1 MQPAPKRRKIESP
14 VSAAVTR
21 PSRVPSQGSEQQQ
34 SPRLRKYDQL
44 IGMALHNAPEQCLR
58 IDEVYEWIIEN
69 VPDHNLEDKSWRDGI
84 WVALAENNDFIRR
97 DGASEGLWTFRE
109 DASMRYRPQ
118 DQTTVP
124 QSRAGASPQEV
135 HDNNAHAKRG
145 VNTFM
150 SLTSAHDLVNNDFEL
165 PITPVGQTSR
175 KLSVRARSQTSVLPS
190 TIDDTIDVVDLT
202 LDEDEQSPPVADPQ
216 DHQKPPAERTV
227 TSLLD
232 EMPDNI
238 SERNQ
243 RPSFAEFGEP
253 TWIKQTITTPTQ
265 KSLTPFT
272 DRILETASKQDLER
286 VSGTE
291 KWKAAKRHVNNLL
304 GSPPRAIR
312 PTDRAQTS
320 IPRSPKN
327 TSGLKSLSSQPP
339 ESVAVPSTES
349 PYHGTIFTR
358 SLLDVDDTAHKQ
370 EQQQVPD
377 PTENIEQS
385 DTVDHGSKQAS
396 PAPNDESTP
405 MDLDRPEESLK
416 LDSGKG
422 FLPELTQISDD
433 ATLNQIEPVLGTQAD
448 KAFSQESQLD
458 NSQPQERPSHE
469 PLLQEHHKSIFEQ
482 LIAEEPIS
490 KEPIAE
496 EPVVEEQ
503 LVTKTPWNAYV
514 NSAAQTDLAAAPS
527 LALGNITHV
536 SLEPEAP
543 VGIAPAV
550 FRQHKD
556 SATQTERAPEPQA
569 APHLLP
575 QALPAA
581 AQDETTGPSVPKTK
595 SGPMTRAKYEKKA
608 LKLLKEYMY
617 RPQEPQTDQGEAP
630 AQEEADPFSFD
641 REAKMAEIRARPTCK
656 QIFGKV
662 ALSRVAGNDALTR
675 LNKIVLGKDRLET
688 VNLYKGYTEE
698 EIAEEKRLNAQ
709 EGHYENLEELLN
721 LPQRVVPLIHEQQLA
736 FRDYAPAPNGSRRVP
751 RAKHIFKLGPN
762 ARW

>member
-21 PSRVPSQGSEQQQ
+21 PSRLPSQESEQQQ

-84 WVALAENNDFIRR
+84 WVALAENNDFVRR

-118 DQTTVP
+118 DQTTVS

-135 HDNNAHAKRG
+135 HDNHARAKQG

-150 SLTSAHDLVNNDFEL
+150 SLASAHDLVNNDFKL
-165 PITPVGQTSR
+165 PGTPVGQTSR
-175 KLSVRARSQTSVLPS
+175 KLSVRARSTTSVLPS

-202 LDEDEQSPPVADPQ
+202 MDEDEQLPPVADPQ
-216 DHQKPPAERTV
+216 GHQKPPAERTV
-227 TSLLD
+227 ISLLD

-243 RPSFAEFGEP
+243 RSSFAGFGEP
-253 TWIKQTITTPTQ
+253 TWTKQTGTTPAQ

-312 PTDRAQTS
+312 PNDRARTS
-320 IPRSPKN
+320 IPRSPKHP
-327 TSGLKSLSSQPP
+327 SGLKTLSSQPP
-339 ESVAVPSTES
+339 ESVVVPSTED
-349 PYHGTIFTR
+349 PEHGTRLIRR
-358 SLLDVDDTAHKQ
+358 SLEPILLDVDDTAHKQ
-370 EQQQVPD
+370 EQPRVPG
-377 PTENIEQS
+377 PTENIEQL
-385 DTVDHGSKQAS
+385 DTVDHASEQAS
-396 PAPNDESTP
+396 LPPNDESMP
-405 MDLDRPEESLK
+405 MDLDRPEEFLK
-416 LDSGKG
+416 SKSDNGV
-422 FLPELTQISDD
+422 LPEPTQVSDE
-433 ATLNQIEPVLGTQAD
+433 ATLNHVEPRSVAHAG

-458 NSQPQERPSHE
+458 NSQPQKRPSRE
-469 PLLQEHHKSIFEQ
+469 PSSQERLSHKSIFEQ
-482 LIAEEPIS
+482 LIAEEPITE
-490 KEPIAE
+490 EPIAE
-496 EPVVEEQ
+496 EPVVEDQ
-503 LVTKTPWNAYV
+503 LVIKALSNAYV
-514 NSAAQTDLAAAPS
+514 NSAVQTDSAAVPS
-527 LALGNITHV
+527 LALGNITHIG
-536 SLEPEAP
+536 LEPQAP
-543 VGIAPAV
+543 VEIAPAV
-550 FRQHKD
+550 LRQNVD
-556 SATQTERAPEPQA
+556 STTQTEHAPEPQA
-569 APHLLP
+569 APHLP
-575 QALPAA
+575 QK
-581 AQDETTGPSVPKTK
+581 EKTGHSVPKTK

-617 RPQEPQTDQGEAP
+617 RPQEPQPDQVEAP
-630 AQEEADPFSFD
+630 PQEEADPFFFD
-641 REAKMAEIRARPTCK
+641 REAKMAEIRARPTRK

-736 FRDYAPAPNGSRRVP
+736 FRDYAPAPVS
-751 RAKHIFKLGPN
+751 
-762 ARW
+762 